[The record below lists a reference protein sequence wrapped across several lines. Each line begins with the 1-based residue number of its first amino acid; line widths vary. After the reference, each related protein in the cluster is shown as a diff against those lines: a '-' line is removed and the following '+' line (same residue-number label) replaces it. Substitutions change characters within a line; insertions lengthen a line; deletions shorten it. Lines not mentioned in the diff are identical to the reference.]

1 MQLEYGKTTIEF
13 EVPEGRLLRVL
24 NAHNIELPS
33 DEIECVKNAI
43 NNPIGSKKLSELV
56 KPGMKVAIVTSD
68 ITRPFPTAK
77 VLPLVIEELNNAGIP
92 DKDIVTVFALGSH
105 RKHTKEEKKY
115 LVGEELYNRIECIDS
130 DPNDCIHLGKTSKG
144 TDVDIF
150 SPVANAD
157 FIICLG
163 NIEYHYFAGYSGGAK
178 AIMPGVSTP
187 NAIQQNHSMMII
199 PESRAGNIDSPVRK
213 DIEEAASMLGIDFI
227 VNVVLDENKRI
238 AFAVAGDYIEAHR
251 VGCAFLDRLYGVKIH
266 DKADITIVSA
276 GGFPKDLNLYQA
288 QKALDNSKDSVKDGG
303 IIILLANCS
312 DGFGNNT
319 FEQWMTTKTNEECI
333 KDIKENFVLGGHKAA
348 AIAKILETKR
358 IFLVSNLD
366 KELVKK
372 IGLEPYETLDEA
384 FEAATEIMGNDSK
397 VFVIPHG
404 SSLLPIYKERRRK
417 LVLPKKKEEEVI
429 LCPCCGKP
437 ITWGVP
443 HRGNGINTDEF
454 KAEDIEKYLKK

>member
-13 EVPEGRLLRVL
+13 DVPEGRLLRVL

-33 DEIECVKNAI
+33 DEIECFRNAI

-92 DKDIVTVFALGSH
+92 DKDIVTVFALGGH
-105 RKHTKEEKKY
+105 RKHTEEEKKY

-130 DPNDCIHLGKTSKG
+130 DPNDCIHLGKTFKG

-251 VGCAFLDRLYGVKIH
+251 VGCVFLDRLYGVKIH

-312 DGFGNNT
+312 DGFGNKT

-417 LVLPKKKEEEVI
+417 LILPKKKEEEVI

>member
-77 VLPLVIEELNNAGIP
+77 VLPLVIEELNSVGIP

-105 RKHTKEEKKY
+105 RKHTEEEKKY

-130 DPNDCIHLGKTSKG
+130 DPNDCIHLGKTFKG

-384 FEAATEIMGNDSK
+384 FEAATKIMGNDSK

>member
-24 NAHNIELPS
+24 KAHEIELPS
-33 DEIECVKNAI
+33 DEVECVKNAI
-43 NNPIGSKKLSELV
+43 ENPIGCKRLNELV
-56 KPGMKVAIVTSD
+56 KRGMKVAIVTSD
-68 ITRPFPTAK
+68 ITRPFPTSK
-77 VLPLVIEELNNAGIP
+77 VLSLVVDELNKAGVL

-105 RKHTKEEKKY
+105 RKHTEEEKKY
-115 LVGEELYNRIECIDS
+115 LVGEELFNRIECIDS
-130 DPNDCIHLGKTSKG
+130 DPNDCVHIGKTSRG

-150 SPVANAD
+150 TRVARAD

-187 NAIQQNHSMMII
+187 KAIQQNHSMMTMD
-199 PESRAGNIDSPVRK
+199 EARAGNINSPVRK
-213 DIEEAASMLGIDFI
+213 DIEEGASMLGIDFI

-251 VGCAFLDRLYGVKIH
+251 VGCTFLDRLYGVKIH
-266 DKADITIVSA
+266 DKADIAVVSA

-288 QKALDNSKDSVKDGG
+288 QKALDNSKDSIKDGG
-303 IIILLANCS
+303 IIILLADCS
-312 DGFGNNT
+312 DGIGNKT
-319 FEQWMTTKTNEECI
+319 FERWMTTKSCIECI
-333 KDIKENFVLGGHKAA
+333 EDIKENFVLGGHKAA
-348 AIAKILETKR
+348 AIAKILTTKR
-358 IFLVSNLD
+358 VFLVSSLD
-366 KELVKK
+366 KNLVKK
-372 IGLEPYETLDEA
+372 MGLEPYDTLDEA
-384 FEAATEIMGNDSK
+384 FKDATTLCGSDSK

-417 LVLPKKKEEEVI
+417 LVLPKKSEEEVI

-437 ITWGVP
+437 ITWGLP
-443 HRGNGINTDEF
+443 HRGNGVNLGEF
-454 KAEDIEKYLKK
+454 KADDIEKYLKK

>member
-24 NAHNIELPS
+24 NAHNVELPS
-33 DEIECVKNAI
+33 DEMECVRNAI
-43 NNPIGSKKLSELV
+43 ENPIGSKKLNELV

-68 ITRPFPTAK
+68 ITRPFPNAK
-77 VLPLVIEELNNAGIP
+77 VLPLVIEKLNNAGIP

-105 RKHTKEEKKY
+105 RKHTEEEKKY
-115 LVGEELYNRIECIDS
+115 LVGEKLYNRIECIDS
-130 DPNDCIHLGKTSKG
+130 DPNDCVHLGKTSKG

-150 SPVANAD
+150 SRVANAD

-187 NAIQQNHSMMII
+187 NAIQQNHSMMIM
-199 PESRAGNIDSPVRK
+199 PEARAGNIDSPVRK
-213 DIEEAASMLGIDFI
+213 DIEEAASMLGIGFI

-251 VGCAFLDRLYGVKIH
+251 AGCTFLDKLYGVKIH

-312 DGFGNNT
+312 DGLGNKA
-319 FEQWMTTKTNEECI
+319 FEQWMSAKTKEECI

-348 AIAKILETKR
+348 AIAKILATKR
-358 IFLVSNLD
+358 IFLVSSLD
-366 KELVKK
+366 KELIKK
-372 IGLEPYETLDEA
+372 TGLEPYETLPEA
-384 FEAATEIMGNDSK
+384 FNAATEIMGNDSK
-397 VFVIPHG
+397 VFIIPHG

-417 LVLPKKKEEEVI
+417 LILPKKKEEEVI

-454 KAEDIEKYLKK
+454 KTEDIEKYLKK